1 MDVRM
6 PDGTV
11 ITGVPDGITQTE
23 LLRRLNKTRE
33 LETSAATAA
42 PPAPEEE
49 TGGFGNAF
57 LSGFATP
64 VQAIGRTARAFGAET
79 IGSALESVPTPK
91 GYVSAGE
98 RLVNPKEGDFTIGG
112 LGLGYLPR
120 AAVEQVGQLAGSI
133 ASRSAGAAVG
143 GALAGPGG
151 ALVGAFAAP
160 TLFGAM
166 QVVGD
171 AAFQRAKSN
180 NRETPNYEDLLAAVG
195 TGVASGAIDAIS
207 AKLITGAAGPILKR
221 VASGALSEG
230 GTEFAQSIIE
240 QFGGS
245 AGTEKGLDISGKQ
258 AVAEGLIG
266 AVTGGGAS
274 ALLGQRGPQKV
285 DEEGRPSEPVGST
298 VGDDIVD
305 PRVPVGSAFGFKDDE
320 GNERVI
326 TIDSVKDVN
335 GVPYAEFTYH
345 AKDDPTLPAE
355 PGWTCGRPAA

>member
-1 MDVRM
+1 LVKLD
-6 PDGTV
+6 
-11 ITGVPDGITQTE
+11 
-23 LLRRLNKTRE
+23 
-33 LETSAATAA
+33 TSKLTAA

-79 IGSALESVPTPK
+79 IGGALESVPTPK

-98 RLVNPKEGDFTIGG
+98 RLINPKEGDFTIGG
-112 LGLGYLPR
+112 IAPAYLPR

-133 ASRSAGAAVG
+133 ASRSAGAAIG

-180 NRETPNYEDLLAAVG
+180 NREAPNYEDLIAAVG

-207 AKLITGAAGPILKR
+207 AKFITEAAGPILKR

-258 AVAEGLIG
+258 AVGEGLIG
-266 AVTGGGAS
+266 AITGGAAFPSFG
-274 ALLGQRGPQKV
+274 RGGPPKRNR
-285 DEEGRPSEPVGST
+285 RPSL
-298 VGDDIVD
+298 I
-305 PRVPVGSAFGFKDDE
+305 PRRLASGQ
-320 GNERVI
+320 
-326 TIDSVKDVN
+326 
-335 GVPYAEFTYH
+335 
-345 AKDDPTLPAE
+345 
-355 PGWTCGRPAA
+355 WAARLVLRTTRAM

>member
-33 LETSAATAA
+33 LETSAAPAA

-285 DEEGRPSEPVGST
+285 DEEGRPSEPVGSML
-298 VGDDIVD
+298 
-305 PRVPVGSAFGFKDDE
+305 AM
-320 GNERVI
+320 
-326 TIDSVKDVN
+326 
-335 GVPYAEFTYH
+335 
-345 AKDDPTLPAE
+345 TLL
-355 PGWTCGRPAA
+355 TNYS